1 MVHNLPVLQ
10 ERDEAHDFKPADHL
24 PSGKIFGLLSVGLV
38 LLWLGG
44 FTALVLLKI
53 ILLMPYW
60 LGLGGAGLVL
70 GGAIFTGFYILGRRA
85 KKAQKDA

>member
-1 MVHNLPVLQ
+1 
-10 ERDEAHDFKPADHL
+10 
-24 PSGKIFGLLSVGLV
+24 